1 MNLKTFIWL
10 VILAWVWG
18 PAFML
23 IKIAVYEIPPLTL
36 IAGRLTLAALV
47 LYLVLRFQGRRLP
60 GWGTIWKHFAVV
72 GLASSALPF
81 ALISW
86 GEQHID
92 SALAAILTGTTP
104 LFTMILAHYFT
115 TDDRLTPAKIAG
127 MLIGFG
133 GLILLLAPALFDGLQ
148 ASTWG
153 LLATLLAAVSYG
165 VGIVYARQNL
175 RGLPPLVVPTAQLL
189 LAALYLLP
197 LAWVIERPYS
207 LPLPSWPTLAA
218 VLALAVVSTDLAFV
232 LYYRVMET
240 ASATSLSMIAY
251 LVPIVGT
258 ILGVV
263 LLDEQLGWLAYLGC
277 GLILLG
283 IMAVNNV
290 FQWGHWRHLH
300 TAPQRP

>member
-1 MNLKTFIWL
+1 
-10 VILAWVWG
+10 
-18 PAFML
+18 
-23 IKIAVYEIPPLTL
+23 LTL

-60 GWGTIWKHFAVV
+60 RWGTVWKHFAVV

-81 ALISW
+81 ALIGW

-104 LFTMILAHYFT
+104 LFTMILAHFFT
-115 TDDRLTPAKIAG
+115 SDDRLTPAKIVG

-133 GLILLLAPALFDGLQ
+133 GLILLVAPALLDGLQ

-153 LLATLLAAVSYG
+153 LLAALLAAVSYG

-197 LAWVIERPYS
+197 LAWVVERPYT

-218 VLALAVVSTDLAFV
+218 VLALAVVSTALAFV
-232 LYYRVMET
+232 LYYRIMEK

-263 LLDEQLGWLAYLGC
+263 LLDEQLGGLAYLGC
-277 GLILLG
+277 TLILLG

-290 FQWGHWRHLH
+290 FQWGHGRRLH
-300 TAPQRP
+300 SAPQRP